1 MVKMTVIHANMSEQT
16 LKKRVGAYCRVS
28 TQKKEQLHS
37 FEAQKEYFTGLYNG
51 SDEEELV
58 AVYADTASGTS
69 SHNRPFFS
77 QMLEDC
83 RQGKIDRIV
92 TKSISRFARNT
103 RECLSALRELK
114 KLGITVL
121 FEKEGIDTAKIS
133 DEIIISIME
142 GLAQEESAS
151 ISRNIRWGLRKKM
164 ASGTLG
170 IARIPY
176 GYQKSDGLIQINEST
191 AAVVRRIFSLYLS
204 GKGAKAIAALLNCE
218 EILSPCGGKWSNV
231 TILKIL
237 RQEKYI
243 GDIRWQ
249 KTYSV
254 FMEEK
259 SKINRGEQDSFYVR
273 DCLPAIIS
281 RDDFMA
287 AQSLREKNTRAPKKI
302 NLSPF
307 RRKTKCTCG
316 RSYYYKEC
324 NKKGMWVC
332 SAKYDETRPCINPS
346 FSDEQYHAAWM
357 RLCQK
362 LEKYAN
368 EILMPCVMQCSIL
381 EETLVADEMHLI
393 EEELREL
400 HKRKYV
406 IFSLFENG
414 CITMDR
420 MMTSD
425 KEIDRKISV
434 YEKMEEKNHPADS
447 FSAEKLERLYRIFT
461 TGQAKNSAEDIL
473 LCSKT
478 DGHTIEF
485 ELLGG
490 LKLKEEL

>member
-1 MVKMTVIHANMSEQT
+1 MEN
-16 LKKRVGAYCRVS
+16 
-28 TQKKEQLHS
+28 
-37 FEAQKEYFTGLYNG
+37 
-51 SDEEELV
+51 
-58 AVYADTASGTS
+58 
-69 SHNRPFFS
+69 
-77 QMLEDC
+77 
-83 RQGKIDRIV
+83 
-92 TKSISRFARNT
+92 
-103 RECLSALRELK
+103 
-114 KLGITVL
+114 KL
-121 FEKEGIDTAKIS
+121 
-133 DEIIISIME
+133 
-142 GLAQEESAS
+142 
-151 ISRNIRWGLRKKM
+151 
-164 ASGTLG
+164 
-170 IARIPY
+170 IPY
-176 GYQKSDGLIQINEST
+176 ETIEPAT
-191 AAVVRRIFSLYLS
+191 
-204 GKGAKAIAALLNCE
+204 KGDLRA
-218 EILSPCGGKWSNV
+218 
-231 TILKIL
+231 ILKIL
-237 RQEKYI
+237 KQEKYI

-368 EILMPCVMQCSIL
+368 EILMPCVMQ
-381 EETLVADEMHLI
+381 
-393 EEELREL
+393 
-400 HKRKYV
+400 YV

-461 TGQAKNSAEDIL
+461 TGQAKNSAEGIL

-478 DGHTIEF
+478 DGRTIEF